1 MARLVALADSLDAR
15 ADEETTVRRA
25 AGRTQE
31 RPLAVAGCRPREV
44 VVMRALPGLGDF
56 LCVTPAL
63 RALRSALPAARVT
76 LLGLAGTRPL
86 VDRYRHLVDAFL
98 EFPGFPGL
106 PEAPANVRA
115 LPEFLRAVQGRF
127 DLALQMHG
135 SGVVSNTFVQ
145 LLGARV
151 SAGCYATPLACPDP
165 ATFMPYPAGLA
176 EPQVY
181 LALLA
186 SLGIAG
192 RGEQLEFPIAAHEQA
207 ELDAVLRGLAVADD
221 AALALV
227 HVGAAEARRRVE
239 PWVLGRVVDGLAAR
253 GLEPALTGS
262 CGDAALA
269 ESVRAHVRCRP
280 LDLVGRTSLGTL
292 GALVRRARLVIAGDT
307 GVSHLASAL
316 GTASVIVFLASA
328 PQRWAP
334 LDRQLHR
341 VVDGRSAPAGA
352 AAILAEVDAVL
363 AATGVAHA

>member
-1 MARLVALADSLDAR
+1 MARLIALEDSPARDDA
-15 ADEETTVRRA
+15 ARREA
-25 AGRTQE
+25 R
-31 RPLAVAGCRPREV
+31 RPLDRGRVAPLRPQPREV
-44 VVMRALPGLGDF
+44 LVMRALPGLGDF

-63 RALRSALPAARVT
+63 RALRRGLPAARVT
-76 LLGLAGTRPL
+76 LLGLAGMRPL
-86 VDRYRHLVDAFL
+86 VERYRHLVDAFL

-115 LPEFLRAVQGRF
+115 LPEFLRAVQDRF

-145 LLGARV
+145 LLAART

-165 ATFMPYPAGLA
+165 ATFMAYPAALS

-186 SLGIAG
+186 SLGIEA
-192 RGEQLEFPIAAHEQA
+192 RGEQLEFPIADAEQA
-207 ELDAVLRGLAVADD
+207 ELDAMLHGLDVADD

-227 HVGAAEARRRVE
+227 HVGAAEPRRRVD
-239 PWVLGRVVDGLAAR
+239 PRVLAQVVDGLLAR

-262 CGDAALA
+262 RDDAPIA
-269 ESVRAHVRCRP
+269 EAVRAQARGRP

-316 GTASVIVFLASA
+316 RTASVIVFLASA

-334 LDRQLHR
+334 LDRRLHR
-341 VVDGRSAPAGA
+341 IVDARSAPASA
-352 AAILAEVDAVL
+352 AAILAEADAVL
-363 AATGVAHA
+363 AASGGDHA